1 MNGICNAKSIATLLA
16 MVANNGELNG
26 VRILNPETIQKM
38 NKITITTSEDHSFGL
53 NSTMSDGGMGVNF
66 MMKWC
71 GVEGDWIGWG
81 GWGGSLAQYNTKF
94 NVSVGYTTVGMG
106 FYLQGDLDPRAIRVI
121 EELAKLLK

>member
-1 MNGICNAKSIATLLA
+1 MNGICTAKSIATLLA

-38 NKITITTSEDHSFGL
+38 NKITIMTSVDHSFGL

-81 GWGGSLAQYNTKF
+81 GWGGSLAQYNPHL
-94 NVSVGYTTVGMG
+94 NVAVGFTTVGMG
-106 FYLQGDLDPRAIRVI
+106 NSLQGDLDARMTKIIREI
-121 EELAKLLK
+121 AKVLK